1 MSSNL
6 YWIWLSL
13 RMGAGRSGFV
23 ELLEHF
29 GTPENIYSADASELL
44 QFKKNKWDSRIDA
57 LLDKNLEN
65 AYNIEKYCAKKH
77 IQILKYKEKGYPV
90 QLLNLK
96 NPPVILYA
104 KGNINNL
111 DKKVCIS
118 IVGTRKLTEYGRRS
132 AYKIGYEL
140 ASAGAVVVSGMALG
154 IDAVAACGA
163 LDARGKTIAVLG
175 SGIDYIYPPE
185 HKKLSEQ
192 IIKNGLIL
200 SEYPPLEAPTRGSFP
215 TRNRIISGLSQGTL
229 VIEADQ
235 RSGAL
240 ITAKDAI
247 IQGRDIYSLPGNI
260 NNPTSQGTNSL
271 IKDGA
276 TPITCAADIL
286 ENYKY
291 IYRESLD
298 MSALSR
304 IGDRSEL
311 KFGALSARGVDEGDD
326 GFAVKKEGA
335 VSSLLHSKKRVDGE
349 TVNRMVGN
357 TAFPQ
362 FEAPPKL
369 VEMSE
374 EEKRATSDNDT
385 AKLLEGLDEKY
396 LKIYNAI
403 PAGESVS
410 LDTVCRAGY
419 EPRTAMPLL
428 TALEMK
434 GLITVLPGGLYR
446 RK

>member
-13 RMGAGRSGFV
+13 RIGVGRSGFV

-29 GTPENIYSADASELL
+29 GTPENIYSADTSELL

-57 LLDKNLEN
+57 LLDKNLES

-118 IVGTRKLTEYGRRS
+118 IVGTRKLTEYGRKS

-175 SGIDYIYPPE
+175 SGVDYIYPSA

-192 IIKNGLIL
+192 IIKNGLLL

-247 IQGRDIYSLPGNI
+247 IQGRDVYSLPGNV

-298 MSALSR
+298 LSAIVR

-311 KFGALSARGVDEGDD
+311 KFGALSAHGVDEGDD

-335 VSSLLHSKKRVDGE
+335 VSSLLHSKKRVDGQ

-357 TAFPQ
+357 TDFPE

-369 VEMSE
+369 REMSE
-374 EEKRATSDNDT
+374 EEKRAASDNDT

-403 PAGESVS
+403 PAGENVS
-410 LDTVCRAGY
+410 LDTVCRTGY
-419 EPRTAMPLL
+419 DPRTAMSLL
-428 TALEMK
+428 TTLEMK